1 MFFKRKPKGGLSNIY
16 HITIHKAGS
25 QWLKSIFADAHIK
38 KASGLQL
45 YNYEADMRG
54 GYDPRNLDRR
64 TFDAPFPE
72 GTIVSPIYM
81 DYVNYT
87 TIPKPARFKTF
98 YVIRDPRD
106 LVVSHYFSKRYSH
119 ALMGGIATIREKL
132 NKMSVEDGMIFICQ
146 CLKGDGSFNA
156 MRTWGQVPS
165 KDKNTKVF
173 RFEDLTGPDQ
183 TKHFKTLCRHLELD
197 LPEEKL
203 EKILSQHSF
212 QRLAHGRKQGEENQN
227 HHYRKGIHGDWKN
240 YFSPKVEEA
249 FAEQAGDLLNVLD
262 Y

>member
-1 MFFKRKPKGGLSNIY
+1 MFFKKNPNGELSNIF

-25 QWLKSIFADAHIK
+25 QWLKSIFADSQVK

-45 YNYEADMRG
+45 YNYESEMKD
-54 GYDPRNLDRR
+54 GYDPRNLDKR

-81 DYVNYT
+81 DYFNYSKF
-87 TIPKPARFKTF
+87 PKPKRYKTI
-98 YVIRDPRD
+98 YIIRDPRD

-119 ALMGGIATIREKL
+119 ALMGGIAMIREKL
-132 NKMSVEDGMIFICQ
+132 NQVSLEDGMIFICQ
-146 CLKGDGSFNA
+146 CLQNDGSFKA
-156 MRTWGQVPS
+156 MRTWGYVPAI
-165 KDKNTKVF
+165 DKKTKVF

-183 TKHFKTLCRHLELD
+183 LSHFEAMFRHLELD
-197 LPEEKL
+197 IPREKL
-203 EKILSQHSF
+203 EKMLSQHSF
-212 QRLAHGRKQGEENQN
+212 ERLAHGRKQGEENQN

-249 FAEQAGDLLNVLD
+249 FGECTENLLDVLA

>member
-1 MFFKRKPKGGLSNIY
+1 MFFKKSPKKGLSNIF

-25 QWLKSIFADAHIK
+25 QWLKSVFADSLVK

-45 YNYEADMRG
+45 YHYESDMKD
-54 GYDPRNLDRR
+54 GYDPRNLDKR

-81 DYVNYT
+81 DYINYT
-87 TIPKPARFKTF
+87 RFPKPKRYKTI
-98 YVIRDPRD
+98 YIIRDPRD

-119 ALMGGIATIREKL
+119 ALMGGIAMIREKL
-132 NKMSVEDGMIFICQ
+132 NQISMEDGMIFICQ
-146 CLKGDGSFNA
+146 CLQNDGSFNA
-156 MRTWGQVPS
+156 MKTWGFVPAS
-165 KDKNTKVF
+165 DKQTRVI

-183 TKHFKTLCRHLELD
+183 HTHFEEMCRHLELD
-197 LPEEKL
+197 LPEDKIQ
-203 EKILSQHSF
+203 KILGQHSF
-212 QRLAHGRKQGEENQN
+212 QKLAHGRKQGEENQN

-240 YFSPKVEEA
+240 YFTPKVEAA
-249 FAEQAGDLLNVLD
+249 FSECAGDLLEVLK